1 MSLQFTV
8 LSKDDLRR
16 LVVLLHPVRA
26 KWYDI
31 GLQLKLHPGDLD
43 AIQQDSPSDCN
54 ANLRETL
61 KKWLAGVNPC
71 PTLQALSD
79 ALQTN
84 TVGESRLG
92 LSSKSTK

>member
-1 MSLQFTV
+1 MSLLFTV
-8 LSKDDLRR
+8 LSKDDLRW
-16 LVVLLHPVRA
+16 LVVLLHRVRT

-43 AIQQDSPSDCN
+43 AINKDSPSDCS
-54 ANLRETL
+54 ASCREML
-61 KKWLAGVNPC
+61 KRWLAGVNPC
-71 PTLQALSD
+71 PTLKALSD